1 MSETTTMRN
10 VNAANVARTGMVR
23 FIAVTGVLSA
33 AAYVLQLLEFPVP
46 MLMPPFI
53 KFDFSDLPALV
64 GAFSMGPVCGI
75 LVELI
80 KNLLHAMVS
89 QSFGVGEISNF
100 LLGAVF
106 AGVAGLVYRFNRTK
120 AGAVIA
126 SVAGAV
132 CMAAMSL
139 PFNYF
144 IVYPV
149 YYNFMPQETILAAYQ
164 AIIPGMKSILQSLIC
179 FNVPFTF
186 IKGMIDVVITF
197 LIYKHISPVLRGT
210 R

>member
-1 MSETTTMRN
+1 
-10 VNAANVARTGMVR
+10 
-23 FIAVTGVLSA
+23 
-33 AAYVLQLLEFPVP
+33 
-46 MLMPPFI
+46 
-53 KFDFSDLPALV
+53 
-64 GAFSMGPVCGI
+64 
-75 LVELI
+75 
-80 KNLLHAMVS
+80 
-89 QSFGVGEISNF
+89 
-100 LLGAVF
+100 
-106 AGVAGLVYRFNRTK
+106 
-120 AGAVIA
+120 
-126 SVAGAV
+126 
-132 CMAAMSL
+132 MSL